1 MNAGQV
7 DARPM
12 GGGRGELSGLKVVL
26 AILVAQLELREAEL
40 LEQLLVPLQS
50 MLLLQVARAAVT
62 RALVDGALGAL
73 FPAVEGAVAV
83 GAPIRS
89 FPGAMTGR
97 ELGQAATDFAKQLAG
112 LATVIEVEE
121 IARRSAMSTATV
133 GRRSAGTLSPYGSK
147 GSAMPLLI
155 AVTQLLPV
163 QGGLGRRRRGGLKQ
177 RGLGIDV
184 EIAVVR
190 MLLAKIV
197 AGMNLGLS
205 PGEDLLQLLDEILQ
219 VLASKF
225 PAEPKHQTCY
235 LTHGGESLGNLAGSL
250 QGDLGKRDF
259 TAFLLLQSSPIA
271 QPDSASQTHQTN
283 RRVTQ
288 SRGRN
293 QKYQLP
299 PSSQQII
306 ALKKRSF

>member
-1 MNAGQV
+1 
-7 DARPM
+7 
-12 GGGRGELSGLKVVL
+12 
-26 AILVAQLELREAEL
+26 
-40 LEQLLVPLQS
+40 
-50 MLLLQVARAAVT
+50 MLLLQVARAAVA
-62 RALVDGALGAL
+62 RALVDGAVGTL

-83 GAPIRS
+83 GTPIRS

-97 ELGQAATDFAKQLAG
+97 KLGQAATDFAKQLAG
-112 LATVIEVEE
+112 LAAIVEIEE
-121 IARRSAMSTATV
+121 IARRTAMSTATV
-133 GRRSAGTLSPYGSK
+133 GRRGVCALSPYGSK

-163 QGGLGRRRRGGLKQ
+163 QGGLGRRRRGGLNQ
-177 RGLGIDV
+177 RGLGIDAK
-184 EIAVVR
+184 IAVVR

-197 AGMNLGLS
+197 AGMNLGLA
-205 PGEDLLQLLDEILQ
+205 PGEDLLQLLNEVLQ

-259 TAFLLLQSSPIA
+259 TAFLLLPSSPIA
-271 QPDSASQTHQTN
+271 QPDSASQTNQTN

-299 PSSQQII
+299 PSFQQII

>member
-1 MNAGQV
+1 
-7 DARPM
+7 
-12 GGGRGELSGLKVVL
+12 
-26 AILVAQLELREAEL
+26 
-40 LEQLLVPLQS
+40 
-50 MLLLQVARAAVT
+50 
-62 RALVDGALGAL
+62 
-73 FPAVEGAVAV
+73 
-83 GAPIRS
+83 
-89 FPGAMTGR
+89 MTGR
-97 ELGQAATDFAKQLAG
+97 KLGQAATDFTKQLAG
-112 LATVIEVEE
+112 LAAIVEVEE
-121 IARRSAMSTATV
+121 IARRTAMSTVTS
-133 GRRSAGTLSPYGSK
+133 GRGGACALSPHGSK

-163 QGGLGRRRRGGLKQ
+163 QGGLGRRRRGRLNQ

-184 EIAVVR
+184 KIAVVR

-197 AGMNLGLS
+197 AGMNLGLA
-205 PGEDLLQLLDEILQ
+205 PGEDLLQLLDELLQ

-235 LTHGGESLGNLAGSL
+235 LTHSGESLGNLAGSL

-271 QPDSASQTHQTN
+271 QPDSASQTNQTH

-299 PSSQQII
+299 PSFQQII

>member
-1 MNAGQV
+1 
-7 DARPM
+7 
-12 GGGRGELSGLKVVL
+12 
-26 AILVAQLELREAEL
+26 
-40 LEQLLVPLQS
+40 
-50 MLLLQVARAAVT
+50 
-62 RALVDGALGAL
+62 
-73 FPAVEGAVAV
+73 
-83 GAPIRS
+83 
-89 FPGAMTGR
+89 MTGR

>member
-1 MNAGQV
+1 
-7 DARPM
+7 
-12 GGGRGELSGLKVVL
+12 
-26 AILVAQLELREAEL
+26 
-40 LEQLLVPLQS
+40 
-50 MLLLQVARAAVT
+50 
-62 RALVDGALGAL
+62 
-73 FPAVEGAVAV
+73 
-83 GAPIRS
+83 
-89 FPGAMTGR
+89 MTGR
-97 ELGQAATDFAKQLAG
+97 KLGQAATDFAKQLAS
-112 LATVIEVEE
+112 LAAIVEVEE
-121 IARRSAMSTATV
+121 IARRTAMSTAAA
-133 GRRSAGTLSPYGSK
+133 GRQGACTLSPHGSK
-147 GSAMPLLI
+147 GSAMPPLI

-163 QGGLGRRRRGGLKQ
+163 QGGLGRRRRGGLNQ

-184 EIAVVR
+184 KIAVVR

-197 AGMNLGLS
+197 AGMNLRLA
-205 PGEDLLQLLDEILQ
+205 PGQDLLQLLDEVLQ

-271 QPDSASQTHQTN
+271 QPDSASQTNQTN

-299 PSSQQII
+299 PSFQQII
-306 ALKKRSF
+306 ALKKRSFWQNVRS